1 MYFCGYLK
9 KTLVEYKHSG
19 HFGDTALTN
28 DIQMIPR
35 WGKLDFA
42 VLCIGDNF
50 TLGYEDAKLVKES
63 SVISVHYDFSMYKN

>member
-1 MYFCGYLK
+1 MKYAY
-9 KTLVEYKHSG
+9 YG

-28 DIQMIPR
+28 NIQLIQQ

-50 TLGYEDAKLVKES
+50 TPGYEDAKMVKVS
-63 SVISVHYDFSMYKN
+63 SVISIHYELSMHKN

>member
-50 TLGYEDAKLVKES
+50 TPGYEDAKMVKVS
-63 SVISVHYDFSMYKN
+63 SVISIHYELFMHKN